1 MRGLPVNIL
10 ISPRVWTSTKW
21 SLDKLDHCTVT
32 HSTINEYT
40 NNKERSLTTKSNW
53 TKPAKMA
60 VLITLQ
66 RLCRLRWVQATALVL
81 VLLLLYFYWTLL
93 QDHGTFAPW
102 FALYYTAQGPYIPPR
117 PAGYKPTTRFVV
129 SLTTMPGDVEHLDEV
144 LMSLSNQT
152 VKPAAIYVNLPQKN
166 RRTGAPYVIPDW
178 LRKFPNVQILQ
189 PATDYGP
196 MTKLYPALEKE
207 TDPETVIISV
217 DDDKVG
223 HTPLCESRNPPVLLN
238 FYYICFLGSLNLRS
252 PRNVTCFQVHL
263 L

>member
-1 MRGLPVNIL
+1 
-10 ISPRVWTSTKW
+10 
-21 SLDKLDHCTVT
+21 
-32 HSTINEYT
+32 
-40 NNKERSLTTKSNW
+40 
-53 TKPAKMA
+53 MA

-117 PAGYKPTTRFVV
+117 PAGYKPATRFVV

-217 DDDKVG
+217 DDDKVRN
-223 HTPLCESRNPPVLLN
+223 TPLC
-238 FYYICFLGSLNLRS
+238 RS
-252 PRNVTCFQVHL
+252 PGPYFEFL
-263 L
+263 LYLLFGVL